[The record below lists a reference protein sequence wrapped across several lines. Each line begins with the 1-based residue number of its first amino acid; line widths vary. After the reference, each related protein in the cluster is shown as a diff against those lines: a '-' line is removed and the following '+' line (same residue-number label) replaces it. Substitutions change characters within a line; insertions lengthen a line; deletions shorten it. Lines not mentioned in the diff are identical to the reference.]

1 MWTPAFKCFMLMHR
15 TKTITPKNKEEMK
28 MDILSKTCFEKS
40 GQSKAHW
47 ALGRGWVQ
55 VENTYT
61 LLSFT
66 LLRFS
71 PHSLRDRVNCGV
83 LVGKGV
89 WDGRQLSYPQ
99 VHIKY
104 DPSCWS
110 RPLSK
115 VWCGGARDYIMRSQ
129 RLYGGQSALQSSDQV
144 QTLDLGFQTLT
155 KMNNDE
161 NNMRQNRTCG
171 ILCLYQKIFLIFV

>member
-89 WDGRQLSYPQ
+89 GMEGRSITLRQALIPNMSLL
-99 VHIKY
+99 
-104 DPSCWS
+104 
-110 RPLSK
+110 RTFSK
-115 VWCGGARDYIMRSQ
+115 VWRGGAKDYNAEPEIMWWSK
-129 RLYGGQSALQSSDQV
+129 G
-144 QTLDLGFQTLT
+144 TLEFRFGPNLGL
-155 KMNNDE
+155 
-161 NNMRQNRTCG
+161 R
-171 ILCLYQKIFLIFV
+171 I